1 MTLARWRSL
10 GLPLLAALALH
21 GLWLAGQRLAQ
32 PQPTLTTPPAAVRD
46 DTPELVR
53 VARRLTLEHSLR
65 VATPLPPPAAKAA
78 PPKAPPLPRPRSTA
92 KPAVA
97 AAKPKPRPAPPQPIS
112 RQRRAPKPPADPEA
126 DASVLARLWAQA
138 QPVDEAPGPL
148 ASLPA
153 AAQLRQIPEDEAR
166 RLGVNQPPL
175 TPQIQAGDL
184 MLAWAQGGAL
194 WLLRL
199 PLPSP

>member
-78 PPKAPPLPRPRSTA
+78 PPKAPPLPRPRSTT
-92 KPAVA
+92 K
-97 AAKPKPRPAPPQPIS
+97 PPQPIS